1 MSKNKIIIFL
11 VGVLSAFPAFAID
24 NALTQK
30 IDANIN
36 EYINAVMSSSGSD
49 IYVFVMAVATFLM
62 FVCAAGEI
70 LKFIGGKADWVAML
84 TLVIL
89 WIVTMAL
96 ITSFGM
102 VTDTIKYAFNELADT
117 FQYLTI
123 GSRDKLFLSNFID
136 GVINKAVQAPDV
148 GFTDAIYMWA
158 ITIIWAVISLFLQVA
173 FYLSDVYATLGIGLA
188 QMLGVLFIPFLIAP
202 WTRGIFDGWVK
213 FFIGWGVC
221 GLVLR
226 ITCLLSM
233 LVMKATINAAGDF
246 QNPGS
251 ALIDSN
257 YDISAPLVVT
267 DENLGLLI
275 AIIVFGFISCVMIFS
290 SYSFAKMLASG
301 VGSASNAATNAA
313 KQVAAQA
320 VKAVLL

>member
-1 MSKNKIIIFL
+1 MSKSNVLIIL
-11 VGVLSAFPAFAID
+11 LGALAAFPALAID
-24 NALTQK
+24 NALTER

-36 EYINAVMSSSGSD
+36 EYIGAVLSNSGSD
-49 IYVFVMAVATFLM
+49 IYLFVMAVATFLM

-70 LKFIGGKADWVAML
+70 LKFIAGKADWEAMF

-89 WIVTMAL
+89 WIVTLAL
-96 ITSFGM
+96 ITAFAL

-117 FQYLTI
+117 FQFLMV

-136 GVINKAVQAPDV
+136 NVITQGIQTPDV
-148 GFTDAIYMWA
+148 GFTDAVYMWA
-158 ITIIWAVISLFLQVA
+158 VTIIWAVISLLLQVA
-173 FYLSDVYATLGIGLA
+173 FYLSDVYATLGMGLA
-188 QMLGVLFIPFLIAP
+188 QILGVLFIPFLIAP

-226 ITCLLSM
+226 ITCLMSM
-233 LVMKATINAAGDF
+233 LVMKASINAAGDF
-246 QNPGS
+246 ENPGS
-251 ALIDSN
+251 ALINSHF
-257 YDISAPLVVT
+257 DISAPLVVT
-267 DENLGLLI
+267 DENLSLLI

-301 VGSASNAATNAA
+301 VGSASNAATSAA

-320 VKAVLL
+320 VKALIL